1 MHDSATARPTGG
13 HSPRVMRSSLLIALA
28 LGCSATVSPVLPLE
42 PVADAAPPTD
52 AAVRL
57 STTDAPSVSAPDDAV
72 SATDVPVSLRDSAV
86 CLDDDAPVLEA
97 GEGASAGP
105 TLVMQVRGDR
115 SRNACGAAW
124 GMGGDAHARFRA
136 PRTGRWT
143 FAAQGNQLWSLA
155 ARSSCVNG
163 GAERACV
170 PYRDFH
176 GGDPFAQ
183 PLRVT
188 LRLDA
193 GEEVL
198 LLADGCAGRCAWTLR
213 ATQQP
218 DRGCFDP
225 ERACAMGSRCTVP
238 EGGDESA
245 SVCVP
250 GRRPTLGDVRVLRGA
265 GTLRVIGEAHDE
277 DRDFSRVQVTAASH
291 RGGPHPGALPWWV
304 YARDTTTPTVSFAQA
319 DARVDDL
326 SAPTVRLVAMDSLG
340 LESDARVV
348 AVEDAPVR
356 ADGEGCDVAGIRD
369 ACRAESGCTHAGRCA
384 PYAPPAL
391 TQVVAHRTAEPARTA
406 LTLRWTDAHDDASV
420 VEVTLLHDRPRT
432 WSLTLSTPPAGVDWV
447 TRWGAD
453 VFDGAPRVRVR
464 LRDRSGRWSDPV
476 EVEVRPPDD
485 VAEGAA
491 CDPSGITS
499 HCAAGLSCEGRTDP
513 RCRR

>member
-1 MHDSATARPTGG
+1 
-13 HSPRVMRSSLLIALA
+13 
-28 LGCSATVSPVLPLE
+28 
-42 PVADAAPPTD
+42 
-52 AAVRL
+52 
-57 STTDAPSVSAPDDAV
+57 
-72 SATDVPVSLRDSAV
+72 
-86 CLDDDAPVLEA
+86 
-97 GEGASAGP
+97 
-105 TLVMQVRGDR
+105 
-115 SRNACGAAW
+115 
-124 GMGGDAHARFRA
+124 
-136 PRTGRWT
+136 
-143 FAAQGNQLWSLA
+143 
-155 ARSSCVNG
+155 
-163 GAERACV
+163 
-170 PYRDFH
+170 
-176 GGDPFAQ
+176 
-183 PLRVT
+183 
-188 LRLDA
+188 
-193 GEEVL
+193 
-198 LLADGCAGRCAWTLR
+198 
-213 ATQQP
+213 
-218 DRGCFDP
+218 
-225 ERACAMGSRCTVP
+225 
-238 EGGDESA
+238 
-245 SVCVP
+245 
-250 GRRPTLGDVRVLRGA
+250 
-265 GTLRVIGEAHDE
+265 
-277 DRDFSRVQVTAASH
+277 
-291 RGGPHPGALPWWV
+291 
-304 YARDTTTPTVSFAQA
+304 VSFAQA

-485 VAEGAA
+485 VTEGAV